1 VYALLEGILFSV
13 IHTTNKSPKEEREWR
28 GGGYVYREGEGE
40 AYDSKSYRYMEW
52 VEVDMTKRGK
62 RSVVSKA

>member
-28 GGGYVYREGEGE
+28 GVT
-40 AYDSKSYRYMEW
+40 KSIGKVKERH
-52 VEVDMTKRGK
+52 MTVRVIDIWNG
-62 RSVVSKA
+62 